1 MEPAFKCYLYTQWDS
16 VTETNFSFASGYQLE
31 IASGLGMD
39 GAYV

>member
-1 MEPAFKCYLYTQWDS
+1 MVCIQSETQLNK
-16 VTETNFSFASGYQLE
+16 TNFSFASGYQLE